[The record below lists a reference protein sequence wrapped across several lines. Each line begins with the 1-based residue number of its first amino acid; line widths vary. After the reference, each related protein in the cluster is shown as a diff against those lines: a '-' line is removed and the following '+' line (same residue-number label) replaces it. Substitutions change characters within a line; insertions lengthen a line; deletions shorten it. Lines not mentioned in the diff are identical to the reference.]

1 LLAVHTE
8 RWYDIRK
15 KNADGLK
22 RTVRPGSPRLR
33 RPLFVSGKPPCGRVS
48 RSAEKNKEKETMN
61 YTKQLVDTLLG
72 GDTVKALSKGSGAKK
87 SQVESLIGAALPVM
101 LANMQKS
108 ASTKKGEASLT
119 KAISE
124 HAADDTSD
132 VKALLGSVDS
142 KDGAKILGHIFGDDT
157 KKTVAAL
164 SKKAGTTKSQTVSI
178 LTQLAPLL
186 LSLLGQQNQS
196 SSGGI
201 GSILGTL
208 LGTSS
213 SGSSG
218 SLLSALLGSDT
229 SDAAGSLIGS
239 LLGSGSSSSSSSG
252 GVAGTLL
259 SSLLSGDDDDDDDD
273 DGGLGSLLGGLLGG
287 GSSSGSS
294 SVAGSL
300 LGSLFGDDSQK

>member
-1 LLAVHTE
+1 
-8 RWYDIRK
+8 
-15 KNADGLK
+15 
-22 RTVRPGSPRLR
+22 
-33 RPLFVSGKPPCGRVS
+33 
-48 RSAEKNKEKETMN
+48 MN

-72 GDTVKALSKGSGAKK
+72 GDTVKTLSKGSGAKK

-119 KAISE
+119 KAISD

-132 VKALLGSVDS
+132 VKALLDGADS

-157 KKTVAAL
+157 KKTVSAL

-208 LGTSS
+208 LGNSS

-239 LLGSGSSSSSSSG
+239 LLGSGSSSSSSG

-259 SSLLSGDDDDDDDD
+259 SSLLSDDDDDDDDD
-273 DGGLGSLLGGLLGG
+273 DGGLGDLLGGLLGG
-287 GSSSGSS
+287 GNSSGSS